1 MPIQEGWKLLLDAFI
16 LSLHSQTLEH
26 PPRRRGEEQK
36 DFAAD
41 LRR

>member
-1 MPIQEGWKLLLDAFI
+1 MRTRKGWKLLLDGF
-16 LSLHSQTLEH
+16 SLQQTPEH
-26 PPRRRGEEQK
+26 PPRKRGEEQK

>member
-1 MPIQEGWKLLLDAFI
+1 MRTRKGWKLLLDGYFVVR
-16 LSLHSQTLEH
+16 SQAPEH
-26 PPRRRGEEQK
+26 PPPRRGEEQK